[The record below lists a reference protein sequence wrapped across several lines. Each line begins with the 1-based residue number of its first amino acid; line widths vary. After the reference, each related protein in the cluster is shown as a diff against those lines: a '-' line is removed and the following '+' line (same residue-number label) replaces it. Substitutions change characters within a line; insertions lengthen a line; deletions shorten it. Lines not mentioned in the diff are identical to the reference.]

1 MEYTNIMKSLKLTF
15 AALLIMVASL
25 AFGQGKIAKE
35 DLKNT
40 NDSTAIRKMINS
52 YCRSID
58 LADTSLART
67 IWSTR
72 DSISFIHPL
81 GHEHGWAQ
89 IKNHFILTIMGQ
101 TFSKR
106 DLQVV
111 SISIHQL
118 TPTIAW
124 LEFYWDFHATFRS
137 NNQALETKGRETQ
150 LLEKENGQWRIIHV
164 HYSGLPVTEKE
175 KGF

>member
-1 MEYTNIMKSLKLTF
+1 MEYTNIMKSLKLPF
-15 AALLIMVASL
+15 AALLIMIASL

-35 DLKNT
+35 DLKNAT
-40 NDSTAIRKMINS
+40 DSTAIRNMINS
-52 YCRSID
+52 YCQSID

-72 DSISFIHPL
+72 DSISFIYPL

-106 DLQVV
+106 DLQIV

-118 TPTIAW
+118 TPAIAW

-137 NNQALETKGRETQ
+137 NNQAIETKGRETQ
-150 LLEKENGQWRIIHV
+150 LLEKENGQWRIINV
-164 HYSGLPVTEKE
+164 HYSGLPVTEKG